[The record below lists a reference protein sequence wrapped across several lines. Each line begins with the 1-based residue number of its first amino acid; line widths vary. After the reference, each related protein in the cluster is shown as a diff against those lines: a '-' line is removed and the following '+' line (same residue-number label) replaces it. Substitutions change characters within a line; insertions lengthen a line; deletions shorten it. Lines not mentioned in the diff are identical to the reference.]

1 MNQRLRRRISY
12 EAASRR
18 ETSTTP
24 RAGQRPRLSRREC
37 FLIVLLIAVGIA
49 MRLVALSHSAIEHFD
64 EGVYA
69 SNVYFGPPDYAYPM
83 QRFYAPPLLP
93 ALIETFLILRLP
105 PNLAA
110 ILPSFLAGCGMI
122 IAIWW
127 FARSWFGPADGLTAA
142 TLAA

>member
-93 ALIETFLILRLP
+93 ALIETTMTAGALVGIP

-110 ILPSFLAGCGMI
+110 LLPSFIAGSVTI
-122 IAIWW
+122 AAIWW
-127 FARSWFGPADGLTAA
+127 
-142 TLAA
+142 